1 MEKDRTRDES
11 VFEPARRASILTE
24 KKVSSEQFIE
34 AALKKRTFY
43 ELINCQEGF
52 LTLQGYFTN
61 AVMVMDRVTDAISN
75 PAVGGGN
82 AATDYMDL
90 NKGILTDVSRPYYNN
105 NTPVLQT
112 PFSLGN
118 SSGARAMMAQ
128 LGGTSKG
135 LGTGPNANLL
145 SADAGGPLYSNF
157 MVEVDE
163 FKFSKLLTSIVH

>member
-1 MEKDRTRDES
+1 MS
-11 VFEPARRASILTE
+11 N
-24 KKVSSEQFIE
+24 EQFIE

-61 AVMVMDRVTDAISN
+61 AVMVMDRVTGAIGN
-75 PAVGGGN
+75 PALGGN
-82 AATDYMDL
+82 VATDFMDL
-90 NKGILTDVSRPYYNN
+90 NNGILTDVSRPYYNN
-105 NTPVLQT
+105 NTPGTTT
-112 PFSLGN
+112 PFALGN

-135 LGTGPNANLL
+135 LGIGPNANLL

-163 FKFSKLLTSIVH
+163 FKFSKLLTSIVHQSYHNLNDG